1 MLKIPLIMKKCFAP
15 LKKATV
21 FILTAVVYVKNV
33 RFTEN
38 TGLTTMIIALKPAV
52 CKVNKY
58 AASQAVYFD

>member
-1 MLKIPLIMKKCFAP
+1 MKKCFAP

-33 RFTEN
+33 RFTKN
-38 TGLTTMIIALKPAV
+38 TGSIIMIIALKPAV

-58 AASQAVYFD
+58 AASQAV

>member
-1 MLKIPLIMKKCFAP
+1 MKKCFAL
-15 LKKATV
+15 LKKAIV
-21 FILTAVVYVKNV
+21 FILTAAAYAKNAK
-33 RFTEN
+33 FTEN